1 MNAAD
6 NKEYVI
12 KTKVEEL
19 GVMLE
24 KLGRTPVSARVFAYL
39 LISDPPVRTFDDIVS
54 FLSVSKSSVS
64 VALKTLQAE
73 SNVLYKTYSGDR
85 KKYFMINTDGW
96 MNNLKESAKNLS
108 AFNVLLEDVVEHR
121 KGFDSKEFNAD
132 IKSLLSFQIYFTEQI
147 DKAIKNYKG

>member
-1 MNAAD
+1 MIVVD
-6 NKEYVI
+6 NTENVI
-12 KTKVEEL
+12 KSKVEKL

-24 KLGRTPVSARVFAYL
+24 KLGSTPVSARVFAYL
-39 LISDPPVRTFDDIVS
+39 LISDPPERTFDDIVS

-64 VALKTLQAE
+64 VVLKTLQAE

-96 MNNLKESAKNLS
+96 MNNFKESAKNLS
-108 AFNVLLEDVVEHR
+108 AFNVLLDDVDEHR

-132 IKSLLSFQIYFTEQI
+132 IKSLLSFQTHFTEQI
-147 DKAIKNYKG
+147 DKAIKRYKG